1 MINNHRQNYLTPEM
15 DHPRSAFHHYGSHN
29 QPLQTVYEQQ
39 QNPYRHYH
47 QYNTAST
54 NNTTKMNNENHQIT
68 SNEAN
73 FDGFAQ
79 LEREF
84 IFNLILYKSTFKT

>member
-1 MINNHRQNYLTPEM
+1 MMLNNHRHNYLTPEM

-39 QNPYRHYH
+39 QNPYHHYH

-54 NNTTKMNNENHQIT
+54 NNTTKMNNEDHQIT

-73 FDGFAQ
+73 FDESGHPNV
-79 LEREF
+79 L
-84 IFNLILYKSTFKT
+84 